1 MHPES
6 IHRPAVAGPCPLCGR
21 VVHGRAAVCFCCRLV
36 AGQLGL
42 PLVRTVVVHEYRVGD
57 GVHRRLR
64 GYKDGPTAEARSRHR
79 QLVADD
85 LATWVDRHA
94 DVPDGWLGPSTAVTP
109 VPSTRRPG
117 PAPAGTLLDAV
128 PALAARHL
136 PLLVRGRGSAGHLA
150 ACRDGFA
157 PAPGVGRD
165 GLEGMRVL
173 VFDDSVTTG
182 ARSQSAAAALRMA
195 GAHVVGILA
204 AGRAHPPTARGTVCN
219 LRLLTG
225 G

>member
-1 MHPES
+1 
-6 IHRPAVAGPCPLCGR
+6 
-21 VVHGRAAVCFCCRLV
+21 VCFCCRLV

-42 PLVRTVVVHEYRVGD
+42 PLVRTVVVREYRVGD
-57 GVHRRLR
+57 DVHRCLR
-64 GYKDGPTAEARSRHR
+64 GYKDAPTAGARDRLR
-79 QLVADD
+79 RRVAAD
-85 LATWVDRHA
+85 LASWIDRH
-94 DVPDGWLGPSTAVTP
+94 DDGLGAGLGPWVAVTP

-117 PAPAGTLLDAV
+117 PAPAGALLDTV

-136 PLLVRGRGSAGHLA
+136 PLLVRGSGLPGHLT

-157 PAPGVGRD
+157 PGPGVGRS
-165 GLEGMRVL
+165 GLEGLPVL

-204 AGRAHPPTARGTVCN
+204 VGRALPPAPGPAVRSAIGDCN
-219 LRLLTG
+219 
-225 G
+225 